1 MGDTLNSCCV
11 IQAPGKINLHLRV
24 EGRRIDGYH
33 AVESLFLCLEFG
45 DTLWFDLR
53 ESGCEEAVC
62 SIRLVDGIDSSWA
75 EVLASDRN
83 IITRAVSLFRERTGF
98 DKPLR
103 VRLKKRIPLGGGM
116 GGGSSD
122 AASALIA
129 LDVLAGTALSR
140 DVLLEIAADLGSD
153 VPFFLSG
160 GRAALVS
167 GRGEV
172 VRPIKTNGLAPFWVV
187 LVNPGFPSDT
197 AEAYALLDEARRT
210 GRVASLSGRTAEGRA
225 LVAVLEKHPAFWS
238 YGNDFL
244 PVFLIP
250 GAGGE
255 ATPPGRTYR
264 DILVSLQVLGAD
276 FSGLSGA
283 GSTCFGIFS
292 RKGSA
297 EQAVRSFLTRYRFV
311 ELTIPLARSVKAVLQ

>member
-1 MGDTLNSCCV
+1 
-11 IQAPGKINLHLRV
+11 
-24 EGRRIDGYH
+24 
-33 AVESLFLCLEFG
+33 
-45 DTLWFDLR
+45 
-53 ESGCEEAVC
+53 
-62 SIRLVDGIDSSWA
+62 
-75 EVLASDRN
+75 
-83 IITRAVSLFRERTGF
+83 
-98 DKPLR
+98 
-103 VRLKKRIPLGGGM
+103 M
-116 GGGSSD
+116 GGGSSN

-129 LDVLAGTALSR
+129 LNALAGTTLSQ
-140 DVLLEIAADLGSD
+140 DLLLKMAAALGSD

-172 VRPIKTNGLAPFWVV
+172 VRSIKTSGLAPFWVV

-197 AEAYALLDEARRT
+197 AKAYALLDEARRA
-210 GRVASLSGRTAEGRA
+210 GRAVSLSGRTAEGDA
-225 LVAVLEKHPAFWS
+225 LVKSLEKHPSFWS

-250 GAGGE
+250 GVKGE
-255 ATPPGRTYR
+255 ATPHGRAYR
-264 DILVSLQVLGAD
+264 DILVSLRILGAD

-292 RKGSA
+292 RKGVA